1 VILDYVRLV
10 VATGLVLLPG
20 KLVARA
26 LGQRTLASTLA
37 WAMASLF
44 AAWAL
49 VFALHGSI
57 LYAVLVLAAI
67 ASVALGVGGRRRP
80 TWPPHE
86 RTIVAAAGTVLG
98 LALLHVEGAVV
109 GDGLFHEARVR
120 KLVDLGHLHLRTL
133 DEFKDGGL
141 HPGYAFPLWHE
152 LLAVVSW
159 LSGLDPEVVLRREPS
174 VLVPIACV
182 LAWEAGV
189 AVFGSAWAGL
199 GVVLV
204 QVGWFCLAPGN
215 GGSFATLALPGTAAR
230 QLLVPAAIAIVFFWV
245 HNHRWGTLAAIGAI
259 FGALTLVHPT
269 YALFLLVPLVAA
281 AALRPAEWRRWSSA
295 LAAALVPTGLVVL
308 WLKPIADETLSRNP
322 NGTALANGLRQYAS
336 ELVVTNDHHNR
347 LAASVPGRAGALA
360 VAALLAVPVAG
371 LASRQRWA
379 AFAVGGT
386 VLMLALM
393 EVPWLFVHLSDA
405 ISLSQ
410 SRRAVGFA
418 PLVFAL
424 VGAALLLARSVLV
437 LPLGLGAGILLQL
450 LWPGDF
456 DYGLRHGGPGLA
468 TWIALAGG
476 AAALAAGFVLRRR
489 LPTDHGARAALAVA
503 LLVLPVAVHG
513 FSHWRP
519 AHPTDPD
526 ALPVA
531 TIHELRTEVPARA
544 VVIGPLQA
552 SYRAVAAAPIYVV
565 ALPVAHVANTT
576 ANRPYVRRHDVK
588 AWLAGKKPVVP
599 EAYAATWRILDDG
612 RLRRLP

>member
-1 VILDYVRLV
+1 VILDYLRLA

-26 LGQRTLASTLA
+26 LGQRTLASTVA
-37 WAMASLF
+37 WTMAALF
-44 AAWAL
+44 VAWAL

-80 TWPPHE
+80 ERPPLL
-86 RTIVAAAGTVLG
+86 RSAVGAVAILLG

-159 LSGLDPEVVLRREPS
+159 ISGLDPDTVLRHEPS
-174 VLVPIACV
+174 VLVPIAAV

-189 AVFGSAWAGL
+189 AVFGSPWAGIA
-199 GVVLV
+199 VALV
-204 QVGWFCLAPGN
+204 QVGWFCLAPGH
-215 GGSFATLALPGTAAR
+215 GGSYATLALPGTAAR
-230 QLLVPAAIAIVFFWV
+230 QLLVPAAITLVFFWV
-245 HNHRWGTLAAIGAI
+245 HNRHWGTLAAVAAI

-269 YALFLLVPLVAA
+269 YAPFLLVSLVAA
-281 AALRPAEWRRWSSA
+281 TALRPREWREWGLA
-295 LAAALVPTGLVVL
+295 LAAAIVPTALVVL
-308 WLKPIADETLSRNP
+308 WLKPVADETLSRNP
-322 NGTALANGLRQYAS
+322 KGSTLLTSLHQYAS
-336 ELVVTNDHHNR
+336 ELVVTNDHHYR

-371 LASRQRWA
+371 LAARQRWA

-410 SRRAVGFA
+410 SRRAAGFA
-418 PLVFAL
+418 PLAFAL

-437 LPLGLGAGILLQL
+437 LPLALGAGIALQI

-468 TWIALAGG
+468 TWIALVGG
-476 AAALAAGFVLRRR
+476 AV
-489 LPTDHGARAALAVA
+489 ALAVGLA
-503 LLVLPVAVHG
+503 FRLHLPRSHDLRATLAIGLLVVPVAVHG
-513 FSHWRP
+513 FSRWSP
-519 AHPTDPD
+519 EHPSDPD
-526 ALPVA
+526 ALPAA
-531 TIHELRTEVPARA
+531 TIHELRTKVPARS
-544 VVIGPLQA
+544 VVIGPTEL
-552 SYRAVAAAPIYVV
+552 SYRVVAAAPVYVV

-576 ANRPYVRRHDVK
+576 ANRPYVRRHDVNK
-588 AWLAGKKPVVP
+588 WLAGKDPVVP
-599 EAYAATWRILDDG
+599 EAYGATWRILANG
-612 RLRRLP
+612 TLRRLP

>member
-1 VILDYVRLV
+1 VILDYLRLA
-10 VATGLVLLPG
+10 VATGLVLVPG

-37 WAMASLF
+37 WTMAALF
-44 AAWAL
+44 VAWAL

-57 LYAVLVLAAI
+57 VYAVLVLAAI
-67 ASVALGVGGRRRP
+67 ASLALAAGGRRP
-80 TWPPHE
+80 PAWPPRE
-86 RTIVAAAGTVLG
+86 RTVVAAAGAALG

-120 KLVDLGHLHLRTL
+120 KLVDLGHLHLRTI

-174 VLVPIACV
+174 VLVPLVCV

-199 GVVLV
+199 AVVLV
-204 QVGWFCLAPGN
+204 QVGWFCLAPGH

-230 QLLVPAAIAIVFFWV
+230 QLLVPAAIALVFFWV
-245 HNHRWGTLAAIGAI
+245 HNRARGTLAAVAAI

-281 AALRPAEWRRWSSA
+281 AALRWAEWRGWGLG
-295 LAAALVPTGLVVL
+295 LAAAIVPAGLTVL
-308 WLKPIADETLSRNP
+308 WLKPVADETLSRNP
-322 NGTALANGLRQYAS
+322 TGSALANGLRHYGS
-336 ELVVTNDHHNR
+336 ELVVTSDHHYR

-360 VAALLAVPVAG
+360 VAALLCVPVAG
-371 LASRQRWA
+371 LAARQRWA
-379 AFAVGGT
+379 AFAAGGT

-424 VGAALLLARSVLV
+424 VGAALLVARWAAV
-437 LPLGLGAGILLQL
+437 LPLALGAGIALQL

-456 DYGLRHGGPGLA
+456 DYGLRHGGPALA
-468 TWIALAGG
+468 TWIALVGG
-476 AAALAAGFVLRRR
+476 AAAIAVGYALRRR
-489 LPTDHGARAALAVA
+489 LPRGNDGRAALAVG

-513 FSHWRP
+513 FSHWT
-519 AHPTDPD
+519 AEHPTDPE
-526 ALPVA
+526 ALPAA
-531 TIHELRTEVPARA
+531 TVHALRTKVPEGA

-576 ANRPYVRRHDVK
+576 ANRPYTRRHDVN
-588 AWLAGKKPVVP
+588 AWLAGKKPLVP
-599 EAYAATWRILDDG
+599 EAYGATWRLLADG
-612 RLRRLP
+612 RLRPLP